1 MIMLSL
7 SGLVRQPF
15 VPYVLGSTL
24 LQGMNEIGKCSQ
36 MDAAC

>member
-1 MIMLSL
+1 MIMFTLA
-7 SGLVRQPF
+7 GLVRQPF

-24 LQGMNEIGKCSQ
+24 LQGMNETGKSSQ